1 MKKLVLAVATA
12 FVISSTASMAGTV
25 REECGCGLGGLAMGD
40 TEATMLMA
48 FAGTLLNGLCGN
60 QTFGIT
66 SGTLDCDQ
74 AMIDSAC
81 TPRCKSTSTA
91 SSRRVTSRRLKSSTT
106 LAPYSAAKRVF
117 SFFEGYGLAFQ
128 SVSLFLSPPAAGRSP
143 GRFLP
148 SPSLPRRR
156 RLRLGVGVRRCAGAK
171 VERLACADGELV
183 SRTHQAVVH
192 TSLSSWKTPSVPL
205 RRFRR
210 KGGG

>member
-74 AMIDSAC
+74 APGFVSKKKAVEFV
-81 TPRCKSTSTA
+81 STNMDHLA
-91 SSRRVTSRRLKSSTT
+91 MDMAMGQGET
-106 LAPYSAAKRVF
+106 LDALADLMQT
-117 SFFEGYGLAFQ
+117 EGND
-128 SVSLFLSPPAAGRSP
+128 
-143 GRFLP
+143 
-148 SPSLPRRR
+148 
-156 RLRLGVGVRRCAGAK
+156 RLGMYAALQINFDSIFPSSDVTATEVVDNIGA
-171 VERLACADGELV
+171 VLG
-183 SRTHQAVVH
+183 S
-192 TSLSSWKTPSVPL
+192 
-205 RRFRR
+205 
-210 KGGG
+210 